1 MGVVMKNGQRVVAF
15 PAAGAVLAAG
25 LVLSVRGEL
34 TPMAWA
40 EGNLV
45 VPAGSELTVSGGEK
59 WNTALDVHGSVVV
72 NMDTAST
79 RYYVIGGS
87 AAAPDNSSIT
97 LGTADGDD
105 AEIRVLQGQ
114 MWGRFNNTMR
124 SPLYFGGTSTGGK
137 ARLVIG
143 PWNVADEEFS
153 SLEFRAGLKPR
164 TADDAAIEAVVLDRS
179 AALWTWRLVQ
189 NNAMPVQVTF
199 TNSVGAAA
207 GGARPLLRGFYNGD
221 MFRCRVAGG
230 DIVLRGHGFYA
241 NGVTN
246 APIQLCTHGGVF
258 KTLFPADASYRKAC
272 VRTEGEC
279 DFVFNPATGTGSHD
293 FNATNFIW
301 NHTGRFI
308 VPNTGN
314 YAIGIRT
321 SVSGVLPYGPQT
333 GVVRVE
339 AGAANANK
347 QFIDLCGTTQRV
359 NGVELIGGARLANTA
374 ETRATLILGE
384 KDVDGVITGGTGID
398 ASIDIVKK
406 GTGLLTVSSAASLAN
421 LDLQAGV
428 LKFTGA
434 GETSV
439 GHLVVAPDAELRIE
453 QTDLVCDTLVF
464 TGRVA
469 VANGGSI
476 TVKDKS
482 GCRIDGVDIV
492 QDGQPKVV
500 PFGYAGGYSRL
511 EEIFCKSGSGILSIT
526 QDNAPAGPIDVR
538 EGTVRIVPPAC
549 TDEYWRFVF
558 KKTSGTAVQYGS
570 SAPYRKEDGAT
581 PVNVYLVLGK
591 LHLLNARGDI
601 VNLDSSYKGTVA
613 DTALVAGGHAF
624 THAFFSTI
632 NKEYGAGAQWNSGA
646 YVAMDMGS
654 WWSATAFTNQALV
667 ANDPATWETI
677 TFRLKDG
684 VRGVAGYMMSEGSNA
699 FSPYADPRTWTLESS
714 ANAETVAAG
723 QWTVRD
729 SRTDFVMTH
738 YSTGYQDYFN
748 SNKPFALNQMP
759 PSGSVFTN
767 AVVVAAGAELDLSV
781 LGADKVAIAGVTVDF
796 DLGAGKITGFAAG
809 SNGVL
814 DLRNLTDAQRSGST
828 LKSKIVLPLTLAEV
842 GSMENLASWK
852 VAVDGVLSPA
862 SSVAFEDGRLVVNTN
877 VGTLLIF
884 R

>member
-1 MGVVMKNGQRVVAF
+1 MGVVMKNGWRVMAF

-25 LVLSVRGEL
+25 LALSVRGEL

-87 AAAPDNSSIT
+87 AAAPANSSIN

-105 AEIRVLQGQ
+105 AEIRVLKGQ
-114 MWGRFNNTMR
+114 MWGRFGNSMR
-124 SPLYFGGTSTGGK
+124 SSLYFGGTDAGGK
-137 ARLVIG
+137 ARLVVG
-143 PWNVADEEFS
+143 PWNATDEEFS
-153 SLEFRAGLKPR
+153 TLEFRAGLKPR
-164 TADDAAIEAVVLDRS
+164 SLDDAAIDAVVLDRS

-189 NNAMPVQVTF
+189 NNPKPVQVTF
-199 TNSVGAAA
+199 TNSVGAAT
-207 GGARPLLRGFYNGD
+207 GGSRPLLRGFYDGD

-246 APIQLCTHGGVF
+246 APIQLSTHGGVF

-308 VPNTGN
+308 VPNTGD

-359 NGVELIGGARLANTA
+359 NGVELICGARLANTA

-384 KDVDGVITGGTGID
+384 KDVDGVITGGAGID

-406 GTGLLTVSSAASLAN
+406 GTGMLTVSSAASFAN

-434 GETSV
+434 GETTV
-439 GHLVVAPDAELRIE
+439 DRLVVAPDAELRIE

-476 TVKDKS
+476 MVKDKS
-482 GCRIDGVDIV
+482 GCRIDGVDVV

-601 VNLDSSYKGTVA
+601 VNLNSSYKGTVA
-613 DTALVAGGHAF
+613 DTALAAGGHAF

-646 YVAMDMGS
+646 YVAQDMSS
-654 WWSATAFTNQALV
+654 WWSATAFTNQVLV

-699 FSPYADPRTWTLESS
+699 FSPHADPRTWTLESS
-714 ANAETVAAG
+714 ANAASVAAG

-759 PSGSVFTN
+759 PSGAAFTN
-767 AVVVAAGAELDLSV
+767 VVAVAAGAELDLSV

-814 DLRNLTDAQRSGST
+814 DLRNLTDAQHSGSN
-828 LKSKIVLPLTLAEV
+828 LMSKIVLPLTLAEV

-852 VAVDGVLSPA
+852 VTVDGVLSPA
-862 SSVAFEDGRLVVNTN
+862 SSVAFEDGQIVVNTN

>member
-1 MGVVMKNGQRVVAF
+1 MKNTRFVTGISVVGLF
-15 PAAGAVLAAG
+15 LAAGAICGA
-25 LVLSVRGEL
+25 RGDL
-34 TPMAWA
+34 TPMDWA
-40 EGNLV
+40 AGNLV

-79 RYYVIGGS
+79 RYYVVGGS
-87 AAAPDNSSIT
+87 AAAPSASGIN
-97 LGTADGDD
+97 LGAADGDD
-105 AEIRVLQGQ
+105 AEIRVLKGQ
-114 MWGRFNNTMR
+114 MWGRFNNTMH

-143 PWNVADEEFS
+143 PWNAADEELS
-153 SLEFRAGLKPR
+153 TLEFRAGLKPR

-179 AALWTWRLVQ
+179 AVLWTWRLTQ
-189 NNAMPVQVTF
+189 SNTKPVQVTF
-199 TNSVGAAA
+199 TNSVGAAT
-207 GGARPLLRGFYNGD
+207 GGSRPLLRGFYNGD

-246 APIQLCTHGGVF
+246 APILLGTHGGVF
-258 KTLFPADASYRKAC
+258 KTLFPADANYRKAC

-279 DFVFNPATGTGSHD
+279 DFIFNPSTGTGSHD
-293 FNATNFIW
+293 FNATNFVW

-339 AGAANANK
+339 AGTANANK

-359 NGVELIGGARLANTA
+359 NGVELIGGARLANSV

-384 KDVDGVITGGTGID
+384 KDVDGVITGGAGID
-398 ASIDIVKK
+398 PGIDIVKT
-406 GTGLLTVSSAASLAN
+406 GTGTLTVSSAASLAN

-428 LKFTGA
+428 LKFSGA
-434 GETSV
+434 GETTV
-439 GHLVVAPDAELRIE
+439 GRLVVAPGAELRIE
-453 QTDLVCDTLVF
+453 QADLVCDTLVF
-464 TGRVA
+464 TGRIA

-482 GCRIDGVDIV
+482 GCRIDGVDVV
-492 QDGQPKVV
+492 QDGQSKVV

-511 EEIFCKSGSGILSIT
+511 EEIFCKSGSGILSVT

-538 EGTVRIVPPAC
+538 GGTVRIVPPAC

-601 VNLDSSYKGTVA
+601 VNLNSSYKGTVA

-624 THAFFSTI
+624 THAFFNTR
-632 NKEYGAGAQWNSGA
+632 NKEYGAGAEWNNGA

-667 ANDPATWETI
+667 VDNPATWETI

-699 FSPYADPRTWTLESS
+699 FNPYADPRTWTLESS

-748 SNKPFALNQMP
+748 SNKPFALNRMP
-759 PSGSVFTN
+759 AADSPFTN
-767 AVVVAAGAELDLSV
+767 AVSVAAGATLDLAM
-781 LGADKVAIAGVTVDF
+781 LGADRLAISGVTVD
-796 DLGAGKITGFAAG
+796 LAAGAGTIAGFAAG
-809 SNGVL
+809 AGGIL
-814 DLRNLTDAQRSGST
+814 DLRNPTDAQRTGSN
-828 LKSKIVLPLTLAEV
+828 LKSKIVLPLTLADV
-842 GSMENLASWK
+842 GSTADLASWK
-852 VAVDGVLSPA
+852 VRVDGVLSPA
-862 SSVAFEDGRLVVNTN
+862 SSVVFENGKLAVLTS
-877 VGTLLIF
+877 VGTIVIF

>member
-1 MGVVMKNGQRVVAF
+1 MAF
-15 PAAGAVLAAG
+15 SAAGAILATGFA
-25 LVLSVRGEL
+25 LSARGEL
-34 TPMAWA
+34 EPMAWA

-72 NMDTAST
+72 NMDTANT
-79 RYYVIGGS
+79 LYYVVGGS
-87 AAAPDNSSIT
+87 SAAPSNSSIN

-105 AEIRVLQGQ
+105 AEIRVLKGR
-114 MWGRFNNTMR
+114 MWGRFSNNMR
-124 SPLYFGGTSTGGK
+124 SSLYFGDTSAGGR

-143 PWNVADEEFS
+143 PWDATDEQFS
-153 SLEFRAGLKPR
+153 TLEFQAGLKPHNM
-164 TADDAAIEAVVLDRS
+164 DDAAIEAVVLDRS
-179 AALWTWRLVQ
+179 AAVWTWRLVQ
-189 NNAMPVQVTF
+189 NNPKPVQVTF
-199 TNSVGAAA
+199 TNSVGAAT
-207 GGARPLLRGFYNGD
+207 GGSRPLLRGFYNGD
-221 MFRCRVAGG
+221 MFRCQVAGG

-246 APIQLCTHGGVF
+246 APIYLGTHGSGVF
-258 KTLFPADASYRKAC
+258 KTLFPAGTTYRKAC
-272 VRTEGEC
+272 VRTEGDC
-279 DFVFNPATGTGSHD
+279 DFVFDPGTTGTGFHD

-384 KDVDGVITGGTGID
+384 KDVDGVITGGAGID

-406 GTGLLTVSSAASLAN
+406 GTGVLTVSSTASLAN
-421 LDLQAGV
+421 LDVRSGV
-428 LKFTGA
+428 LKVVGL
-434 GETSV
+434 GETTV
-439 GHLVVAPDAELRIE
+439 GRLVVAPDAELRIE

-469 VANGGSI
+469 VANGGTI

-492 QDGQPKVV
+492 QEGQPKVV
-500 PFGYAGGYSRL
+500 PFGYVGGYSRL
-511 EEIFCKSGSGILSIT
+511 EEIFCKWGSGILSIT

-591 LHLLNARGDI
+591 LHLLNARGEI
-601 VNLDSSYKGTVA
+601 VNLNSSYKGTVA

-624 THAFFSTI
+624 THAYFNTR
-632 NKEYGAGAQWNSGA
+632 NVEYGAGAEWNNGA
-646 YVAMDMGS
+646 YVALDMSS

-667 ANDPATWETI
+667 ADNPATWETI

-699 FSPYADPRTWTLESS
+699 AYSYADPLTWTLESS
-714 ANAETVAAG
+714 ADAASVAAG

-729 SRTDFVMTH
+729 SRTDCAMTR
-738 YSTGYQDYFN
+738 YGTASRDYFN
-748 SNKPFALNQMP
+748 SNKPFALNQV
-759 PSGSVFTN
+759 PSLDLAFTN
-767 AVVVAAGAELDLSV
+767 AVSVADGAELDLSF
-781 LGADKVAIAGVTVDF
+781 LGADKVAISGVTVDF
-796 DLGAGKITGFAAG
+796 DLGAGKIAGFAVGA
-809 SNGVL
+809 NGVL
-814 DLRNLTDAQRSGST
+814 DLRNPTDAQRAGSY
-828 LKSKIVLPLTLAEV
+828 LKSKIVLPLTLTDV
-842 GSMENLASWK
+842 GSTANLASWK
-852 VAVDGVLSPA
+852 VTVDGVLSPA
-862 SSVAFEDGRLVVNTN
+862 SSVVFENGNLVVKTS
-877 VGTLLIF
+877 VGTMVIF

>member
-1 MGVVMKNGQRVVAF
+1 MKNLKLDMKHPVVGLLV
-15 PAAGAVLAAG
+15 AASAVVG
-25 LVLSVRGEL
+25 VRGDL
-34 TPMAWA
+34 TPMDWA

-45 VPAGSELTVSGGEK
+45 VPAGSALTVSGGEK
-59 WNTALDVHGSVVV
+59 WNSALDVHGSVTV
-72 NMDTAST
+72 NMDAAST
-79 RYYVIGGS
+79 RYYVVGGT
-87 AAAPDNSSIT
+87 AAAPVNSSIN

-105 AEIRVLQGQ
+105 AEIRILKGQ
-114 MWGRFNNTMR
+114 MWGRSGNNMY
-124 SPLYFGGTSTGGK
+124 SSLYFGGADAGGK
-137 ARLVIG
+137 ARLVVG
-143 PWNVADEEFS
+143 PWNATDEEFS
-153 SLEFRAGLKPR
+153 TLEFRAGLKPR
-164 TADDAAIEAVVLDRS
+164 NPDDAAIEAVVLDRS
-179 AALWTWRLVQ
+179 AALLTWCLVQ
-189 NNAMPVQVTF
+189 SNPKPVQITF
-199 TNSVGAAA
+199 TNSVGAAT

-246 APIQLCTHGGVF
+246 APIQLGTHGGVF
-258 KTLFPADASYRKAC
+258 KTLFPAGASYRKAC

-293 FNATNFIW
+293 FNATNFVW
-301 NHTGRFI
+301 NHSGRFI

-314 YAIGIRT
+314 HAIGIRT

-333 GVVRVE
+333 GDVRVE
-339 AGAANANK
+339 AGTANANK

-384 KDVDGVITGGTGID
+384 KDVDGVIIGGAGID

-434 GETSV
+434 GETTV
-439 GHLVVAPDAELRIE
+439 GRLVVAPGAELRIDR
-453 QTDLVCDTLVF
+453 TDLVCDMLVF

-482 GCRIDGVDIV
+482 GCQIDGVDVV

-500 PFGYAGGYSRL
+500 PFGYAGGYNRL
-511 EEIFCKSGSGILSIT
+511 EEIFCKSGSGILSVT

-558 KKTSGTAVQYGS
+558 KKTSGSVEQYGS
-570 SAPYRKEDGAT
+570 SAPYRKQDGAR
-581 PVNVYLVLGK
+581 PVNVHLVLGK

-601 VNLDSSYKGTVA
+601 VNLNSSYKGTVA
-613 DTALVAGGHAF
+613 DTGLVAGGHAF
-624 THAFFSTI
+624 THAYFNTI
-632 NKEYGAGAQWNSGA
+632 NIEYGAGAQWNNGA
-646 YVAMDMGS
+646 YVAQDMSS

-667 ANDPATWETI
+667 VDNPATWETV

-699 FSPYADPRTWTLESS
+699 FSPHADPRTWTLESS
-714 ANAETVAAG
+714 ANAASVAAG

-748 SNKPFALNQMP
+748 SNKPFALNRMP
-759 PSGSVFTN
+759 ASDAAFTN
-767 AVVVAAGAELDLSV
+767 AVSVAAGAELDLSV
-781 LGADKVAIAGVTVDF
+781 LGAAKVAIAGLTVDF
-796 DLGAGKITGFAAG
+796 DLGAGKIAGFAPG
-809 SNGVL
+809 PNGVL
-814 DLRNLTDAQRSGST
+814 DLRNPTDAQRAGT
-828 LKSKIVLPLTLAEV
+828 YLKSKIVLPLTLAEV
-842 GSMENLASWK
+842 GTMENLASWK
-852 VAVDGVLSPA
+852 VTVDGVLSPA
-862 SSVAFEDGRLVVNTN
+862 SSVAFENDRLVVRIN
-877 VGTLLIF
+877 VGTIVIF